1 MRASERRELIAEWAV
16 SDGVNV
22 EELSRR
28 LGVSVS
34 TIRRDLAL
42 LTRKGRLTRTY
53 GGAIGF
59 PHPEPSLHQRE
70 LVARAAKDAIGRAAA
85 ALVGPGET
93 VLVDAGTTAG
103 RLAYHLRDMRDLTVV
118 TNGLTAVNMLAD
130 ADGVTVFVLGGQLR
144 HISQG
149 VIGPFADVML
159 RHFTATR
166 AFLGADGVVAGRGIC
181 EAEPAQC
188 ALKEQMARHADEVY
202 VLTDAAKLGRAPFHF
217 WAPLDRP
224 WTLVTD
230 ESATEE
236 QLAPFR
242 EAPGVTVM
250 IAPVEAEVRSLGS
263 GLRSVADA

>member
-1 MRASERRELIAEWAV
+1 VRASERREVIAEWAQ
-16 SDGVNV
+16 SEGVNV
-22 EELSRR
+22 EELSQR

-42 LTRKGRLTRTY
+42 LTRNGRLMRTY
-53 GGAIGF
+53 GGAVGS
-59 PHPEPSLHQRE
+59 PQPEPSLHQRE
-70 LVARAAKDAIGRAAA
+70 LVARPAKDAIGRAAA
-85 ALVGPGET
+85 ALVNPGET
-93 VLVDAGTTAG
+93 VLIDAGTTAG
-103 RLAYHLRDMRDLTVV
+103 RLAYHLRGMPDLTVI

-130 ADGVTVFVLGGQLR
+130 ADDVTVFMLGGQLR

-202 VLTDAAKLGRAPFHF
+202 VLTDATKLGRAPFHF
-217 WAPLDRP
+217 WAPLNRP

-230 ESATEE
+230 ENATQD

-242 EAPGVTVM
+242 DAPGVTVM
-250 IAPVEAEVRSLGS
+250 IAPVQADVRNFGS
-263 GLRSVADA
+263 ALRSVADA